1 MEPQTNE
8 KRQARRRSEKIL
20 DRYGFLVILMLCLL
34 LASIIGLIIIT
45 QKRIRSVESQGGTY
59 TRHYMFVSRTGNTYV
74 SDQIFEKAR
83 EYGQINGVYV
93 EQLGD
98 FLDANYSDADYLKM
112 AMSMQVDGIILE
124 GSEEDE
130 VRHCINQASELGI
143 PVVTIRSDCPGSRR
157 RSFIELG
164 DYDLGREYGRLIIDI
179 ANTREPKVVL
189 LTEKKA
195 DISQIQTGIE
205 ETLKNE
211 GNHLQVKFETEVVNP
226 VTGSRRSE
234 RIRAILTSEDRP
246 DILICMNEGD
256 TQRVYQSVIDYDLE
270 NEVQII
276 GTCISESLLRAVQEG
291 VVSALIDVDTAQV
304 GTYCIDALNYYIENR
319 SVNDHIIVDD
329 IVITKENVERYLNDE

>member
-1 MEPQTNE
+1 MASQTNG
-8 KRQARRRSEKIL
+8 KRQVTRGTGKIL
-20 DRYGFLVILMLCLL
+20 DRYGFFVILMLFLL
-34 LASIIGLIIIT
+34 LVTIVGLIFIT
-45 QKRIRSVESQGGTY
+45 QKRIWRAESQIGTY

-74 SDQIFEKAR
+74 SDRIFEKAR
-83 EYGQINGVYV
+83 EYGQIHGVYV
-93 EQLGD
+93 EQLEN
-98 FLDANYSDADYLKM
+98 FLDANYEDADYLKM

-179 ANTREPKVVL
+179 AHTREPKVVL
-189 LTEKKA
+189 LTEKNA
-195 DISQIQTGIE
+195 DISRIQTGIE

-211 GNHLQVKFETEVVNP
+211 GNHLQVQFETKVVNP
-226 VTGSRRSE
+226 VTGSRRSN
-234 RIRAILTSEDRP
+234 RIRAILTGEDRP
-246 DILICMNEGD
+246 DILICMNESD

-270 NEVQII
+270 DEVQII
-276 GTCISESLLRAVQEG
+276 GTCISEFLLRAVQEG
-291 VVSALIDVDTAQV
+291 TVAALIDVDTAQV

-329 IVITKENVERYLNDE
+329 VVITKENVERYLNDE